1 MWSIFF
7 GGENLVLW
15 FITVFYKHY
24 RYLTLKNNVCFKKKT
39 IVNFDI
45 GKTLMEIESVW
56 NWEQRLYE
64 ESMSSDKG
72 NTSLTRLTIE

>member
-1 MWSIFF
+1 MF
-7 GGENLVLW
+7 VL
-15 FITVFYKHY
+15 
-24 RYLTLKNNVCFKKKT
+24 KKKT